1 MTATVQTAR
10 GPVAVSALGRVLMH
24 EHIFVLSPEVQQN
37 WPDYPEGW
45 DEERHMAL
53 AADRLAEVKADG
65 IDTIVDLTVL
75 GLGRYVP
82 RIAALA
88 ERSEVNLIVATGAYV
103 VETLPLYFHFRGP
116 GAPAGGPELMTPLFI
131 RDITEGITGTDV
143 KAAILKCVTDVAGL
157 TRDVERVLRAVAQAH
172 RETGVPITTHAHAG
186 LAARARPAAH
196 LRRGGRGPVPGHHR
210 PLRRH

>member
-1 MTATVQTAR
+1 
-10 GPVAVSALGRVLMH
+10 
-24 EHIFVLSPEVQQN
+24 
-37 WPDYPEGW
+37 
-45 DEERHMAL
+45 MAL
-53 AADRLAEVKADG
+53 AAGRLAEAKANG

-131 RDITEGITGTDV
+131 RDITEGITGTGV
-143 KAAILKCVTDVAGL
+143 KASILKC
-157 TRDVERVLRAVAQAH
+157 
-172 RETGVPITTHAHAG
+172 P
-186 LAARARPAAH
+186 
-196 LRRGGRGPVPGHHR
+196 
-210 PLRRH
+210 